1 MSRDQRVKSLQAVV
15 FDMDGLMLDTER
27 LFRRAYQQAAMENG
41 YHLPDELYARMI
53 GHRAD
58 SSQRI
63 LREGLGE
70 AAPCDEIIEGARRHY
85 YQLIERGGIPLRPGL
100 LELLDYL
107 EEESLPRA
115 VATSTHYELACI
127 KLKAVGLLSRF
138 SGVVSGDQVP
148 HGKPAPDIY
157 LEAAKL
163 LGVDPTHT
171 LALEDS
177 PAGLTSA
184 HRAGMVAFLIPDLM
198 EPDESITSIADG
210 IFPGLLE
217 VKSYLQE
224 VRSKRSA

>member
-1 MSRDQRVKSLQAVV
+1 MSWDRKLKTVKAVV

-41 YHLPDELYARMI
+41 YDLSDELYARMI

-58 SSQRI
+58 SSHRI

-70 AAPCDEIIEGARRHY
+70 SAPCDDIIEGARRHY

-100 LELLDYL
+100 IELLDYL
-107 EEESLPRA
+107 DQESLPRA

-127 KLKAVGLLSRF
+127 KLKAVGLLPRF
-138 SGVVSGDQVP
+138 FGVVSGDQVK

-157 LEAAKL
+157 LEAARL
-163 LGVDPTHT
+163 LSVEPGET

-177 PAGLTSA
+177 AAGLTSA
-184 HRAGMVAFLIPDLM
+184 HRAGMITFLIPDLM
-198 EPDESITSIADG
+198 VPDEKTTRMANAVFS
-210 IFPGLLE
+210 GLLE
-217 VKSYLQE
+217 VKSCLQE
-224 VRSKRSA
+224 ARAK

>member
-1 MSRDQRVKSLQAVV
+1 MSRNSKVKALKAVV

-27 LFRRAYQQAAMENG
+27 LFRQAYQQAAMENG
-41 YHLPDELYARMI
+41 YDLPDELYARMI

-58 SSQRI
+58 SSHRI

-70 AAPCDEIIEGARRHY
+70 TAPCDDIIEGARRHY

-100 LELLDYL
+100 IELLDYL
-107 EEESLPRA
+107 EQESLPRA

-127 KLKAVGLLSRF
+127 KLQAVGLLPRF
-138 SGVVSGDQVP
+138 SGVVSGDQVK

-157 LEAAKL
+157 LEAARL
-163 LGVDPTHT
+163 LGVEPSET

-177 PAGLTSA
+177 PAGLASA
-184 HRAGMVAFLIPDLM
+184 HRAGMIAFLIPDLM
-198 EPDESITSIADG
+198 APDEKTTQMASAVL
-210 IFPGLLE
+210 PGLLE

-224 VRSKRSA
+224 ARTR